1 MRRDYVEILS
11 SMQASTRKLV
21 GYAPAG
27 LIGLLLLA
35 ATPVV
40 ATSQE
45 APRAPAN
52 AADSAREIP
61 TDPAPQGFF
70 DIVFSGGLTG
80 FLIVLLL
87 LGLSICA
94 AALVIEHIMSI
105 RAAVLMPAGLA
116 EQVQTQLLTGSAA
129 DADALC
135 RQNPSFL
142 AFVLQ
147 AGIGEVDGGWSAVEK
162 AMEDAAAEQSARL
175 FRKIEYLSVIA
186 NIAPMVGL
194 LGTVIGM
201 IFAFQEVAA
210 TQGQARAADLATG
223 IYQALVTTVGGLLVA
238 IPTLAAFAIFRN
250 RVDQLVAEGSYMAQH
265 VFAPLKRRRNQR
277 RAAGSD
283 PPPPPRT

>member
-1 MRRDYVEILS
+1 MTPRVLLYLFLFV
-11 SMQASTRKLV
+11 A
-21 GYAPAG
+21 APAAAG
-27 LIGLLLLA
+27 GQDRPAAGSNPPAAELA
-35 ATPVV
+35 A
-40 ATSQE
+40 E
-45 APRAPAN
+45 AEASPG
-52 AADSAREIP
+52 
-61 TDPAPQGFF
+61 PQGFF
-70 DIVFSGGLTG
+70 QIVFSGGLTG
-80 FLIVLLL
+80 FLIVLIL

-94 AALVIEHIMSI
+94 AALVIEHILSI
-105 RAAVLMPAGLA
+105 RASVLMPPGLA
-116 EQVQTQLLTGSAA
+116 EGVQSQLLVGRA
-129 DADALC
+129 DQADALC
-135 RQNPSFL
+135 RQHPSFL

-147 AGIGEVDGGWSAVEK
+147 AGLAEIDGAWSGVEK

-186 NIAPMVGL
+186 NIAPMIGL

-265 VFAPLKRRRNQR
+265 VFAPLKRKRH
-277 RAAGSD
+277 
-283 PPPPPRT
+283 PPRTNAGQPRPPAPPA